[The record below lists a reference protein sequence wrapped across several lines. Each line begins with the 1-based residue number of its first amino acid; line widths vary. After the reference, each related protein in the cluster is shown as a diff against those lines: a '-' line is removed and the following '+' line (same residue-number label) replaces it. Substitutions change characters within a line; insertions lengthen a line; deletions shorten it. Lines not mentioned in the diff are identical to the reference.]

1 MKKLISLL
9 LSLFFVSVA
18 IAQENVTISDQQSG
32 LRANDKIWVVMAVC
46 VTILVGLV
54 VYLVS
59 IDRKITKLEKE

>member
-18 IAQENVTISDQQSG
+18 IAQENATVSDQQSG

-46 VTILVGLV
+46 ITILVGLV

-59 IDRKITKLEKE
+59 IDRKISKLEKE